1 MTRALLMI
9 AFLNV
14 IAVAQA
20 PVTKA
25 KSLEP
30 EDIDPNSWQ
39 ARKLDGTIL
48 KIIVTTNTFTITTKY
63 GTAKVPGKDVK
74 RLEIGVRVGD
84 ADKKKILEA
93 LAQLESPQSK
103 VREAAKSELLL
114 LGGKAYPFAKKF
126 WNTSGPAASAQLF
139 HLLDQLKPTGSD
151 PEVDLRDEDVLYTT
165 DGSVFA
171 GKLEL
176 EQLQATVDG
185 RAVELARR
193 DLSLVVHGGS
203 ADGSEKIEV
212 VTSLGNLWATHLG
225 KTVAI
230 EVTAATCG
238 VATPIHR
245 TPTSTPRSFTPGC
258 SSKAKR
264 RSSKSG
270 FRPTPA
276 RTRAAPPTA
285 LPAATTARG
294 RAATRSWARPRSG
307 SPHGNAWPRQ
317 SRNVPS

>member
-1 MTRALLMI
+1 MTRALIVL

-25 KSLEP
+25 KSLDP

-39 ARKLDGTIL
+39 ARKLDGSIL
-48 KIIVTTNTFTITTKY
+48 KIVVTTESFNIATKY

-74 RLEIGVRVGD
+74 RLEIGVRVNES
-84 ADKKKILEA
+84 DKRKILEA
-93 LAQLESPQSK
+93 LTQLESPQSK

-114 LGGKAYPFAKKF
+114 HGGKAYPFAKKF

-151 PEVDLRDEDVLYTT
+151 PEVELRDEDVLYTT

-176 EQLQATVDG
+176 DQLQATVDG
-185 RAVELARR
+185 KPVELARR

-203 ADGSEKIEV
+203 ADPSEKVEV
-212 VTSLGNLWATHLG
+212 VTSLGNLWGTHLG
-225 KTVAI
+225 KTVAM
-230 EVTAATCG
+230 EVTAGNNGGSVWGNNPYTSDSQVPIAAIHAG
-238 VATPIHR
+238 VLKPGETGFIKIRISPDPGAYTGSTANGI
-245 TPTSTPRSFTPGC
+245 TSNNYGPWQGC
-258 SSKAKR
+258 YEILGKAKIKKPVR
-264 RSSKSG
+264 
-270 FRPTPA
+270 
-276 RTRAAPPTA
+276 
-285 LPAATTARG
+285 
-294 RAATRSWARPRSG
+294 
-307 SPHGNAWPRQ
+307 
-317 SRNVPS
+317 

>member
-114 LGGKAYPFAKKF
+114 LGDKAYPFAKKF

-185 RAVELARR
+185 KAEELARR

-203 ADGSEKIEV
+203 ADASEKIEV

-225 KTVAI
+225 KTVAM
-230 EVTAATCG
+230 EVTAANNRGNVWGSNPYTSDTYVNSAVIHAG
-238 VATPIHR
+238 VLKQGETAFIKIRISPDPGSYTGR
-245 TPTSTPRSFTPGC
+245 TAHGIASSNYGPWQGC
-258 SSKAKR
+258 YEILGKAKIR
-264 RSSKSG
+264 K
-270 FRPTPA
+270 PA
-276 RTRAAPPTA
+276 R
-285 LPAATTARG
+285 
-294 RAATRSWARPRSG
+294 
-307 SPHGNAWPRQ
+307 
-317 SRNVPS
+317 